1 VVGDRGILLGGEGID
16 CVLDCAHHLLGS
28 APLLVH
34 RSPLRVDACPGGPIF
49 ELVVGVDTFR
59 TDRLRGLTQLAQL
72 AQQRAPSL
80 RAIGAR
86 SAGMRVGLA
95 APALVGGA
103 RGAQLA
109 HHPPLPAAEKDVG
122 LLPPQ

>member
-1 VVGDRGILLGGEGID
+1 MVGSTAYSDR
-16 CVLDCAHHLLGS
+16 AHHLLGR

-34 RSPLRVDACPGGPIF
+34 RSPLRVDAAPALVG
-49 ELVVGVDTFR
+49 VVGIDAAR
-59 TDRLRGLTQLAQL
+59 TYRLRGLAQLAQL
-72 AQQRAPSL
+72 AQQRAPAL
-80 RAIGAR
+80 GAIGTR
-86 SAGMRVGLA
+86 PAGMRLGLA

-109 HHPPLPAAEKDVG
+109 HHPPLPSAEKDVG